1 MGWLV
6 VLTLPPLVTNLAPAG
21 VWLLFAGGLC
31 YTVGTVFYVLKKV
44 PYMHAIWHL
53 FVLAGS
59 ILHFVAVLVFV
70 IIPA

>member
-6 VLTLPPLVTNLAPAG
+6 IVAVQPLMASIAPVG
-21 VWLLFAGGLC
+21 LWLIVAGGLC

-44 PYMHAIWHL
+44 PYMHAIWHV

-59 ILHFVAVLVFV
+59 VLHFLAILLYVIKVA
-70 IIPA
+70 